1 MNTLDTSKEYQ
12 LHAQAHGSSKWVQ
25 NPLVLLMV
33 SYDKERVEEMAKT
46 LRSNN
51 LLCDFV
57 ITEKELPNQP
67 LYPR

>member
-12 LHAQAHGSSKWVQ
+12 LHAEAYGGTKW
-25 NPLVLLMV
+25 NKAPAVLLMV

-57 ITEKELPNQP
+57 ITEKQLPTQP